1 MRQRCASVRTFSTLL
16 MRLYSSHFVF
26 EAPPP
31 KPHVRLFNSHVP
43 ATEDTWYPPCPTT
56 LKQLL
61 VGTPHTNSLTAYTL
75 TMSWFGTPHFGRALQ
90 THARHEP

>member
-31 KPHVRLFNSHVP
+31 SPMSAFSTRTFPQPK
-43 ATEDTWYPPCPTT
+43 T
-56 LKQLL
+56 L
-61 VGTPHTNSLTAYTL
+61 GTPHVLPPSNSC
-75 TMSWFGTPHFGRALQ
+75 
-90 THARHEP
+90 